1 MELEDY
7 FRCKKIN
14 IWEEKFVIA
23 KSKKPLPKSFAI
35 IQDKTEITVVI
46 DQSKL
51 KEEDVIEMEK
61 DWKLLTIYLTIP
73 FESTGF
79 LSKITKVL
87 ANKKISIFVISG
99 YSTDH
104 ILFKKKNLTKTK
116 KKLEILGF
124 DIQA

>member
-1 MELEDY
+1 
-7 FRCKKIN
+7 
-14 IWEEKFVIA
+14 
-23 KSKKPLPKSFAI
+23 LPKSFAI

>member
-23 KSKKPLPKSFAI
+23 KSKKLLPKSFAI

-61 DWKLLTIYLTIP
+61 DWKLLTFYLTIS
-73 FESTGF
+73 FELTGF

-87 ANKKISIFVISG
+87 ANEKISIFVIFG

-104 ILFKKKNLTKTK
+104 ILVKEKHLTKTK
-116 KKLEILGF
+116 KKLEIFGF